1 MELKLD
7 IKGLN
12 ELKNT
17 LNESMIKKVAG
28 RTIKRT
34 TSKLKTV
41 TAQEVRKTYNIKSK
55 DLKNYIK
62 LKKVS
67 NFKYIVKI
75 VSRQSNLAKFGAR
88 QTKKGVSVLVKK
100 GEGRKLITGAF
111 LARGQNGSM
120 RVFKRHTK
128 DGKKLKAF
136 YSLSIPQMFNKDVMN
151 KGFDEAQKTFEK
163 EFEHN
168 LDYYMRKIK

>member
-1 MELKLD
+1 VELKLNL
-7 IKGLN
+7 KGLE
-12 ELKNT
+12 ELKNS
-17 LNESMIKKVAG
+17 LDGKMLEKIVG
-28 RTIKRT
+28 RTLGRT
-34 TSKLKTV
+34 TTKLKTV